1 MIDVPVSDVLSQC
14 YAIGVSRVQA
24 FGVHVHAALGTLGS
38 RAYLLPGD

>member
-1 MIDVPVSDVLSQC
+1 MSVMSFLNIG

-24 FGVHVHAALGTLGS
+24 FGVRVHAPLGTLGS